1 MGFFGFVRT
10 KYFWMHTALA
20 VVLSIVLLWVT
31 LKVVSLYTLHGTS
44 IEVPD
49 FTGKYISELEDYADE
64 YDVTFE
70 IIDSVYDQSL
80 TKGTVILQDP
90 IGGTPVKEDRK
101 VYLTVVSQHAEMV
114 SMPELVDLTLRQASA
129 MLETYSLKV
138 GKLTYVPDIAQN
150 AVLQQK
156 YKGRSIATGTR
167 IEKGSKIDL
176 VLGQGEENVKIEVPD
191 VYGLKQGEALRQLK
205 VAGLNIGEEHFE
217 DGRDTTVSRV
227 YKVVPG
233 KHSVVTMGTNVEV
246 YYRSEKKHSFTK

>member
-10 KYFWMHTALA
+10 KYFWIHTGLA
-20 VVLSIVLLWVT
+20 FVLGIVLLWVT
-31 LKVVSLYTLHGTS
+31 LKILGVYTLHGDS

-64 YDVTFE
+64 YDVTYE

-90 IGGTPVKEDRK
+90 AAGARVKDGRK

-156 YKGRSIATGTR
+156 FKGRTITAGTR

-176 VLGQGEENVKIEVPD
+176 VLGQGEENTKIEVPD
-191 VYGLKQGEALRQLK
+191 VIGLKQGEALRQLK

-227 YKVVPG
+227 YKVIPG
-233 KHSVVTMGTNVEV
+233 KNSVVSMGTSVDV
-246 YYRSEKKHSFTK
+246 YYRSEKKHNFAK